1 MPSLKDLLHAMSASW
16 PVALAILLGALGT
29 LVGYSLKL
37 PFLAGLPSW
46 VFGTA
51 YIVCVC
57 SAAILVVTCMRGFVS
72 GAGRWM
78 SRGNMKKA
86 VQEHADGILS
96 LPIEELHVLVWAA
109 VNNRQVFLAP
119 FNHERLEPLVAKSY
133 LDKLSGTHS
142 VLDWPY
148 RIPDHV
154 WKSLRAQVAE
164 MPSRSE
170 VADPFARGW

>member
-1 MPSLKDLLHAMSASW
+1 MS
-16 PVALAILLGALGT
+16 
-29 LVGYSLKL
+29 
-37 PFLAGLPSW
+37 
-46 VFGTA
+46 
-51 YIVCVC
+51 VC
-57 SAAILVVTCMRGFVS
+57 SAAILIVTCLRGLVS
-72 GAGRWM
+72 RGSRWL

-86 VQEHADGILS
+86 VQEHADGIHS

-148 RIPDHV
+148 RVPDHI
-154 WKSLRAQVAE
+154 WKALLAQSAQLPSPDQVAN
-164 MPSRSE
+164 PL
-170 VADPFARGW
+170 ATYW